1 MDYLLFFI
9 IGILLMI
16 IFALTAKIFL
26 LHRSAQE
33 IREAFQDRLTEDT
46 NTLID
51 ISSRDPYMRSLA
63 ADINKQLR
71 KLRNERR
78 RYQQGDQE
86 LKEAVMNISHD
97 LRTPLTAIYG
107 YLSLL
112 DREEK
117 SEQVN
122 RYLSQIE
129 NRVKAM
135 STLTEELFRYSVITS
150 AGELRP
156 ERLDMV
162 RALEESLLSFYGSMQ
177 EKGIR
182 PEIHMPETPV
192 YRELDASALGRVF
205 SNIISNALKYSDRDF
220 IVSMEDN
227 GSITFANTANDMDPV
242 TVGKLFDRFYT
253 VEAGRNSTGLGLSIA
268 KLLTERMGGSI
279 EADYC
284 EHKIIIYLSF

>member
-63 ADINKQLR
+63 ADINEQLR

-135 STLTEELFRYSVITS
+135 SALTEELFRYSVITS

-205 SNIISNALKYSDRDF
+205 SNIISNALKYSDGDF

-268 KLLTERMGGSI
+268 KLLTERLGGSI
-279 EADYC
+279 EADYR
-284 EHKIIIYLSF
+284 ENKIIIHLSF